1 MKRLLLMLHDCDEA
15 RREKIFTLCEGKME
29 PVFLSENDPDYSAYM
44 KRAEV
49 IFGEP
54 SPQALLETEG
64 LRWLQLSWAG
74 ADRFLPPIKER
85 KNVTLTNASG
95 AYGVT
100 IAEHAIAMLLALARR
115 FPAYGRQQRQ
125 GIWQDLGSE
134 WGLAGKTALILG
146 VGDLGTQLALRL
158 RSFDMHIVGLCR
170 SARPAKLPF
179 DDLITME
186 ELDEALPRADAV
198 FGCLPGTPKTAGLL
212 SMERLNAMKED
223 AILINVGRGSLL
235 RTQELAAVMRQGKL
249 FGAGLD
255 VTDEEPLP
263 KEHPLW
269 QLDNVILTPHVAGI
283 AYGHLSATC
292 DHIWDLFL
300 DNLQRYLA
308 GEALRNQVSF
318 TEGY

>member
-15 RREKIFTLCEGKME
+15 RRERILSLCEGKME
-29 PVFLSENDPDYSAYM
+29 PVFLSEDDPDASSCIVQ
-44 KRAEV
+44 AEV

-54 SPQALLETEG
+54 SPENLLSTDN
-64 LRWLQLSWAG
+64 LRWLQISWAG
-74 ADRFLPPIKER
+74 ADRFIPPLKKRE
-85 KNVTLTNASG
+85 NVTLTNASG

-100 IAEHAIAMLLALARR
+100 IAEHAIAMLLALARHL
-115 FPAYGRQQRQ
+115 PAYGRQQRQ
-125 GIWQDLGSE
+125 GIWHDLGSE

-158 RSFDMHIVGLCR
+158 RAFGMNIVGLCR
-170 SARPAKLPF
+170 SARPAQLPF
-179 DDLITME
+179 DRLITME
-186 ELDEALPRADAV
+186 ELDDALPCADAV
-198 FGCLPGTPKTAGLL
+198 FGCLPGTAQTAGLL
-212 SMERLNAMKED
+212 SLARLNAMKRD

-235 RTQELAAVMRQGKL
+235 RPDDLARVMAEGRL

-255 VTDEEPLP
+255 VLDPEPLP

-269 QLDNVILTPHVAGI
+269 QTENVIITPHVAGI
-283 AYGHLSATC
+283 AYGHLNTTC

-308 GEALRNQVSF
+308 GEPLRNQVSL